1 MSHLLGGNPYLIDP
15 ERRLAHR
22 SEIRRELAKIA
33 VVKDRVAELKNI
45 IAKLAADSDR
55 AAESHGVDAGRLQA
69 EMDQLDQQQIECVL
83 AGTPTPPEAIQR
95 GRQILDQ
102 LTELNRNLETV
113 CEGNRR
119 AAEPVEKQIND
130 LRMQTTNEGAFRN
143 RLVTLASRE
152 AQQKLMLNG
161 LHLQAAESI
170 RRELQRLIDIHEKNV
185 VISRKNR
192 NGDDILIHQTK
203 LADCEAVAALNAAE
217 IASLHVESARLQDE
231 ARAE

>member
-1 MSHLLGGNPYLIDP
+1 MLRDIVS
-15 ERRLAHR
+15 
-22 SEIRRELAKIA
+22 
-33 VVKDRVAELKNI
+33 
-45 IAKLAADSDR
+45 KLNADSDA
-55 AAESHGVDAGRLQA
+55 AAESHSAAASLLQSELDA
-69 EMDQLDQQQIECVL
+69 LDAAQIETVL
-83 AGTPTPPEAIQR
+83 AGRATPTEAISR
-95 GRQILDQ
+95 RRQILDQ
-102 LTELNRNLETV
+102 LAELNRNLETV

-119 AAEPVEKQIND
+119 AAQPVEKQIDD

-161 LHLQAAESI
+161 LRLLAADSV
-170 RRELQRLIDIHEKNV
+170 RKELQRLIDIHEKNV

-203 LADCEAVAALNAAE
+203 LADCEAVAGLNAAE
-217 IASLHVESARLQDE
+217 ITALHVESARLQDE